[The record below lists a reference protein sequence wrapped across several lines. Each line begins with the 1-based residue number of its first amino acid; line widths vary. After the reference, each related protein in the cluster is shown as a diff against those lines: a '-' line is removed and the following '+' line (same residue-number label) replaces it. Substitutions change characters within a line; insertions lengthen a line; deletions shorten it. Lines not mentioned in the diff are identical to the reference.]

1 MSEQINN
8 TQTQEQK
15 RSNKP
20 LAVINVEAVVKEEP
34 ILKKIGKGADETEL
48 FQGRGH
54 ESGPP
59 EGPSR
64 SLPAP
69 QWSCGRGDIPFQLA
83 FYPQTGTKAPCP
95 EDKAAKAPQSSAQ
108 KRQHS

>member
-48 FQGRGH
+48 WETYVEVLSEYRQFNTCIY
-54 ESGPP
+54 SKDN
-59 EGPSR
+59 
-64 SLPAP
+64 PAV
-69 QWSCGRGDIPFQLA
+69 
-83 FYPQTGTKAPCP
+83 TKG
-95 EDKAAKAPQSSAQ
+95 EQITIELTTYNYKLRF
-108 KRQHS
+108 KRDE